1 MKVNKSH
8 ERFLCFLQDKERA
21 SKSFNKE
28 ELISVTG
35 WKESTFKTYFNKG
48 QLSDF
53 LSEVASGLYEA
64 SNSLNLSLIEF
75 SKKLS
80 QSKHRRGLGHN
91 CKSKLAKALLRK
103 SRDNM
108 LLALELYNR
117 PSLEN
122 RMDGF
127 VMCFCTAWEQLLK
140 AMIIEKN
147 GESTIFKKLK
157 KNGIKETISLREAI
171 NLIFSDGNKVKAN
184 LEKIV
189 FFRDQAVH
197 LLMPEIQGIASRL
210 FQSGVLNYSAKF
222 EEFSEQSFLNSSH
235 TGMISLVGDFKYPPV
250 SVLKTNY
257 GDVATEI
264 LTLAESLAEDVKNT
278 DDIEFAIPLNV
289 KLVFAKDGDIDGQSI
304 TLAKAEDGME
314 GLKKALI
321 VHKPID
327 REKSHPY
334 LESTAIKKLN
344 GRLKEQC
351 SEEALI
357 TFLVARCKKSG
368 KPIINQHCF
377 RAIVDKLK
385 VKSANNEY
393 HHKNCN
399 PELHY
404 YSDAFIDLV
413 VKKVIDG
420 KNFIA
425 NAKNSYKPTKK
436 GT

>member
-1 MKVNKSH
+1 MMNINKTHS
-8 ERFLCFLQDKERA
+8 RFLVFLQEHEKGGTYFTKD
-21 SKSFNKE
+21 
-28 ELISVTG
+28 ELISATG
-35 WKESTFKTYFNKG
+35 WKASTFRTYLNKG

-53 LSEVASGLYEA
+53 VSEVSEGYYEA
-64 SNSLNLSLIEF
+64 SNSLYMSEIEF

-140 AMIIEKN
+140 AIIIEGDK
-147 GESTIFKKLK
+147 ESAIFKKVK
-157 KNGIKETISLREAI
+157 KNGIKETISLRDAM
-171 NLIFSDGNKVKAN
+171 NMVFNDGDKVKAN
-184 LEKIV
+184 LDRIV

-197 LLMPEIQGIASRL
+197 LLMPEIQGIVSRV

-222 EEFSEQSFLNSSH
+222 EEFSEQPFLNSAHS
-235 TGMISLVGDFKYPPV
+235 GMISLVGDFKYPPI
-250 SVLKTNY
+250 SVLRTNY
-257 GDVATEI
+257 GSVAEEI
-264 LTLAESLAEDVKNT
+264 LNLAEQLTDDVKNT

-289 KLVFAKDGDIDGQSI
+289 KLVFARDSDANGQTI
-304 TLAKAEDGME
+304 TIAKAEDGME

-321 VHKPID
+321 FHKPID

-334 LESTAIKKLN
+334 LESDAIKVLN
-344 GRLKEQC
+344 TQLRERFSNEILGRTLPAK
-351 SEEALI
+351 
-357 TFLVARCKKSG
+357 CKKTSQ
-368 KPIINQHCF
+368 PIINQHCF
-377 RAIVDKLK
+377 RSIVDKLK
-385 VKSANNEY
+385 VKGCNNEY
-393 HHKNCN
+393 HYKNNN

-404 YSDAFIDLV
+404 YSIAFIDHV
-413 VKKVIDG
+413 IKKISESDEFV
-420 KNFIA
+420 A
-425 NAKNSYKPTKK
+425 AAKERYSKTKK
-436 GT
+436 

>member
-1 MKVNKSH
+1 MNKSH
-8 ERFLCFLQDKERA
+8 ERFLHFLQEKER
-21 SKSFNKE
+21 SLKNFTKQ
-28 ELISVTG
+28 ELINATG
-35 WKESTFKTYFNKG
+35 WKESTFNTYLKKG

-53 LSEVASGLYEA
+53 LSEISADEFEA
-64 SNSLNLSLIEF
+64 SNSLSLSLVEF

-91 CKSKLAKALLRK
+91 CKSKLAKALLKK

-127 VMCFCTAWEQLLK
+127 VVCCCTAWEQLLK
-140 AMIIEKN
+140 AIIIEQR
-147 GESTIFKKLK
+147 GEDSIFRKVK
-157 KNGIKETISLREAI
+157 KNGLKETISLREAI
-171 NLIFSDGNKVKAN
+171 DITYMQDSKVKAN

-210 FQSGVLNYSAKF
+210 FQSGVLNYSSKF
-222 EEFSEQSFLNSSH
+222 EEFSEQPFLKTSH
-235 TGMISLVGDFKYPPV
+235 AGMISLVGDFKYPPA

-257 GDVATEI
+257 GSVATEI
-264 LTLAESLAEDVKNT
+264 LNLAETLTGEVENI

-289 KLVFAKDGDIDGQSI
+289 KLVFAKDSKDGLAI
-304 TLAKAEDGME
+304 TLAKAEDGMT

-321 VHKPID
+321 VQKPID

-334 LESTAIKKLN
+334 LEKAAIKSLNKKLVETIAHEK
-344 GRLKEQC
+344 L
-351 SEEALI
+351 SEY
-357 TFLVARCKKSG
+357 LVARDSKSG
-368 KPIINQHCF
+368 KFVINQNCF
-377 RAIVDKLK
+377 RAMIAKLK
-385 VKSANNEY
+385 IKNANNEY
-393 HHKNCN
+393 HHKNNN

-404 YSDAFIDLV
+404 YSEALIDLLIDKITSSPSF
-413 VKKVIDG
+413 VK
-420 KNFIA
+420 
-425 NAKNSYKPTKK
+425 NAKNSYRPQKAK
-436 GT
+436 GK

>member
-1 MKVNKSH
+1 MAMH
-8 ERFLCFLQDKERA
+8 WRIYEGIPQ
-21 SKSFNKE
+21 
-28 ELISVTG
+28 
-35 WKESTFKTYFNKG
+35 
-48 QLSDF
+48 
-53 LSEVASGLYEA
+53 YEA
-64 SNSLNLSLIEF
+64 SNSLSLSLIEF

-140 AMIIEKN
+140 AMIIELN
-147 GESTIFKKLK
+147 GEQAIFRKEK
-157 KNGIKETISLREAI
+157 KNGLKETISLRDSI
-171 NLIFSDGNKVKAN
+171 NIIFQTGNKVRAN

-210 FQSGVLNYSAKF
+210 FQSGVLNYSSKF
-222 EEFSEQSFLNSSH
+222 EDFSEQPFLSTSH

-250 SVLKTNY
+250 SVLQTNY
-257 GDVATEI
+257 GDVADEI
-264 LTLAESLAEDVKNT
+264 LNLAESLTEEVQDI

-289 KLVFAKDGDIDGQSI
+289 KLVFAKDGEDGQAI
-304 TLAKAEDGME
+304 TLAKAEDGMA
-314 GLKKALI
+314 GLRKALI
-321 VHKPID
+321 LHKPID

-334 LESTAIKKLN
+334 LEGAAIKRVN
-344 GRLKEQC
+344 QRLAEQYS
-351 SEEALI
+351 SESLDK
-357 TFLVARCKKSG
+357 FLVARCKKSG
-368 KPIINQHCF
+368 KPILNKHCF
-377 RAIVDKLK
+377 RAMLDKIK
-385 VKSANNEY
+385 VKNANNEY
-393 HHKNCN
+393 HHKNNN

-404 YSDAFIDLV
+404 YSEKLVDLLV
-413 VKKVIDG
+413 EKIGNV
-420 KNFIA
+420 KNFVA
-425 NAKNSYKPTKK
+425 NAKSCYKPQKISK
-436 GT
+436 

>member
-1 MKVNKSH
+1 M
-8 ERFLCFLQDKERA
+8 
-21 SKSFNKE
+21 
-28 ELISVTG
+28 
-35 WKESTFKTYFNKG
+35 
-48 QLSDF
+48 
-53 LSEVASGLYEA
+53 
-64 SNSLNLSLIEF
+64 SLIEF

-127 VMCFCTAWEQLLK
+127 VMCFFTAWEQLLK
-140 AMIIEKN
+140 AMIIEEH

-157 KNGIKETISLREAI
+157 RNGVKETISLREAI
-171 NLIFSDGNKVKAN
+171 NLIFPDGNKVKAN

-257 GDVATEI
+257 GEVG
-264 LTLAESLAEDVKNT
+264 V
-278 DDIEFAIPLNV
+278 
-289 KLVFAKDGDIDGQSI
+289 
-304 TLAKAEDGME
+304 
-314 GLKKALI
+314 
-321 VHKPID
+321 
-327 REKSHPY
+327 
-334 LESTAIKKLN
+334 
-344 GRLKEQC
+344 C
-351 SEEALI
+351 
-357 TFLVARCKKSG
+357 
-368 KPIINQHCF
+368 
-377 RAIVDKLK
+377 
-385 VKSANNEY
+385 
-393 HHKNCN
+393 
-399 PELHY
+399 
-404 YSDAFIDLV
+404 
-413 VKKVIDG
+413 
-420 KNFIA
+420 
-425 NAKNSYKPTKK
+425 
-436 GT
+436 